1 MTRPTPS
8 FQEVP
13 VPNRSRPATLAIVA
27 LVIGL
32 LVAACSGGETAQTC
46 GGSGAPPTTTTGAI
60 PSAGCSSGPTGSAD
74 VPSGSP
80 SPTLAGAPVKL
91 VVGLGYIP
99 NVQFAPFYLGQ
110 TDGLYEAAGLQVEF
124 ENKIDPDLVTLVG
137 QGAID
142 VGISDGT
149 SVIPAVSQAIPVQYI
164 ATIYGKFPSI
174 VFAKTSSGI
183 KTAADLKGKKLG
195 IPGRYGSSW
204 IMLQA
209 LLASADLTP
218 DDLTIVEYPDFGQ
231 GAAVAA
237 GAVDAATGFVNN
249 EPVVLGLTGEP
260 VTVLHV
266 DDITPLPGPG
276 LISSTKTLE
285 GKHEAIAR
293 FVAVTLDAMA
303 RIQADPQA
311 GLDAAAKTV
320 DGLKADDPT
329 QKAVLDATIDAWT
342 GPVQQA
348 GGLGAIDTAGW
359 TTSIDYLASLGL
371 TKAPVTV
378 DQVVRTDLLPP
389 RG

>member
-1 MTRPTPS
+1 MIPRLRLLVVPVLLIALAVGACEGAFPTRP
-8 FQEVP
+8 
-13 VPNRSRPATLAIVA
+13 PATP
-27 LVIGL
+27 
-32 LVAACSGGETAQTC
+32 
-46 GGSGAPPTTTTGAI
+46 APT
-60 PSAGCSSGPTGSAD
+60 
-74 VPSGSP
+74 
-80 SPTLAGAPVKL
+80 KL

-99 NVQFAPFYLGQ
+99 NVQFAPFYLAQ
-110 TDGLYEAAGLQVEF
+110 TDGSYEKAGLQVEF
-124 ENKIDPDLVTLVG
+124 QNKIDPDLVTLVG

-174 VFAKTSSGI
+174 VFAKTSTGI
-183 KTAADLKGKKLG
+183 KTAADLKGKRLG

-209 LLASADLTP
+209 LLASAGLTP

-249 EPVVLGLTGEP
+249 EPVVLGLTGVP
-260 VTVLHV
+260 VTVLHI

-276 LISSTKTLE
+276 LISSTKTIE
-285 GKHEAIAR
+285 GKHDAIAR

-303 RIQADPQA
+303 RVQANPQV
-311 GLDAAAKTV
+311 GLDAAAKSV

-359 TTSIDYLASLGL
+359 KTSIDYLASLGL

-389 RG
+389 HG

>member
-1 MTRPTPS
+1 
-8 FQEVP
+8 VP
-13 VPNRSRPATLAIVA
+13 RLRARTLVA
-27 LVIGL
+27 LIALV
-32 LVAACSGGETAQTC
+32 VAACS
-46 GGSGAPPTTTTGAI
+46 
-60 PSAGCSSGPTGSAD
+60 SGP
-74 VPSGSP
+74 SP
-80 SPTLAGAPVKL
+80 SPSGPPTPGVKL
-91 VVGLGYIP
+91 TVGLGYIP
-99 NVQFAPFYLGQ
+99 SVQFAAFYRADQAGYYAAE
-110 TDGLYEAAGLQVEF
+110 GL
-124 ENKIDPDLVTLVG
+124 LVTFQNEIDANLVPKV
-137 QGAID
+137 GAGNLD
-142 VGISDGT
+142 LGLSDGT
-149 SVIPAVSQAIPVQYI
+149 SVIPAVSQGIPIRYL
-164 ATIYGKFPSI
+164 ATIYGQFPSI
-174 VFAKTSSGI
+174 VFSKASSGI
-183 KTAADLKGKKLG
+183 TDANGLVGKKLG
-195 IPGRYGSSW
+195 IPGKYGSSW

-209 LLASADLTP
+209 LLASKNHTVG
-218 DDLTIVEYPDFGQ
+218 DLTIVEYPDFGQ
-231 GAAVAA
+231 GVAVSQ

-359 TTSIDYLASLGL
+359 TTSIDYLTSLGL

-389 RG
+389 HG